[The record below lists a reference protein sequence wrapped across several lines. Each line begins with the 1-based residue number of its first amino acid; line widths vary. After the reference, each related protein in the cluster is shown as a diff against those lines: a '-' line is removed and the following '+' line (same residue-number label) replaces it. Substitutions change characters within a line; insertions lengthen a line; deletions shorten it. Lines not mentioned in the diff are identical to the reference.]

1 MFKKQDFLNIPF
13 LLYCRINATDCNKER
28 RGGVDVTEKEKEEL
42 LTMIASSSM
51 KNHNLKNY
59 VALLTVFNFLIVI
72 CLILLLLK
80 G

>member
-1 MFKKQDFLNIPF
+1 MSLKKSNVQICL
-13 LLYCRINATDCNKER
+13 RKGR

-59 VALLTVFNFLIVI
+59 VALLAVFNFLTVI

-80 G
+80 GG

>member
-1 MFKKQDFLNIPF
+1 M
-13 LLYCRINATDCNKER
+13 
-28 RGGVDVTEKEKEEL
+28 TEKEKEEL